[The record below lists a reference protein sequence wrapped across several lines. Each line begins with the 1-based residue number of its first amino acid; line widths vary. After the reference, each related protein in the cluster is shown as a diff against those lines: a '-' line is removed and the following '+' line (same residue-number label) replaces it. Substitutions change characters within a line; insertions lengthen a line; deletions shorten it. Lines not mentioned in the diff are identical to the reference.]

1 MRDVRTH
8 TRLEILPG
16 LTVDEICSVEQADE
30 VFDQVVAAVAAIEG
44 QLGRAYEGSVEDCR
58 DWRARARHALRI
70 KKVAMP
76 QIQARRAA
84 LVRQQKAVQHAV
96 RMTEARQES
105 VSRSKLLLKIV
116 SEIAPTVIDKAIEL
130 GRIRH
135 PEVFDETA
143 ESEVA

>member
-1 MRDVRTH
+1 MSDVRTH

-16 LTVDEICSVEQADE
+16 LTVDEICSVEQAVE

-44 QLGRAYEGSVEDCR
+44 QLGRAYEGSAEDCR

-84 LVRQQKAVQHAV
+84 LVRQQKAEQHAV

-116 SEIAPTVIDKAIEL
+116 SEIAPTVIDKAIEI